1 MHTDTNR
8 PSALLKAMAHKDRL
22 KLLCLLLSGEKSV
35 RELRE
40 LSGLGQSMVSQHLA
54 RLRLDGVVVGRR
66 DAQKVYYSVLDP
78 LSGQLLETLKGIYCT
93 SSDRDVKH

>member
-1 MHTDTNR
+1 MYTDTNR

-22 KLLCLLLSGEKSV
+22 KLLCLLLDGEKSV

-54 RLRLDGVVVGRR
+54 RLRLDGVVAGRR
-66 DAQKVYYSVLDP
+66 DAQRVFYSVLDP
-78 LSGQLLETLKGIYCT
+78 MSAELLEVLKGIYCPGI
-93 SSDRDVKH
+93 DQNIIH